1 MFGLVGNLINSLGYI
16 ITIAFFLS
24 RARGFK
30 RLIKKE
36 KYKKLDMVLLSL
48 IFSVLAIGGTY
59 MGTDYNG
66 AIANTRNI
74 SVVVAAIIGGPMIG
88 LITGLTAGIHRI
100 MIDPYGITSIPCGV
114 ATFLGGWA
122 LGYLNKL
129 NVKKKY
135 ILGFIGGIVIE
146 NMSMGLI
153 LLMSKPFYMAL
164 NIVET
169 IYFPMVLVNA
179 LGVSIVIIITEN
191 MMLEEDRV
199 AGEEARLV
207 LEIANKTLPYFR
219 GVNSDS
225 LKNVCRTIMESLG
238 AEIVVFTDMENII
251 SYCAKDESYE
261 IMHTEIRGVVTKE
274 VLRTGKFRIVNKGD
288 EEESKLDCIS
298 KDIISYIIVPL
309 KSGIEVTGALKV
321 YFSEKSYI
329 SERNK
334 NLVLGLSR
342 LISTQLEISRVKKL
356 EEMARDAEIRAL
368 QTQINPHFLFN
379 ALNTIT
385 SFVRID
391 PAQARNTI
399 IDLATYLRYN
409 LDNGNKPVDIDME
422 LEQVKAYV
430 NIEKARFNDK
440 INMHYEIEKNIET
453 VKIPSLTIQPL
464 VENAIQHGILN
475 GIGGKDIYLK
485 IYRIESNKVRV
496 IIENNGRSIDQ
507 EVIDKIYSDSIES
520 SKIGLYNVHRRIKLI
535 YGKGLDIQ
543 RLEYG
548 TRIIFDIRE
557 EE

>member
-30 RLIKKE
+30 RVIKKE
-36 KYKKLDMVLLSL
+36 KYKKIDMVLLSL

-74 SVVVAAIIGGPMIG
+74 SVVVAAIIGGPMVG
-88 LITGLTAGIHRI
+88 FITGLTAGVHRI
-100 MIDPYGITSIPCGV
+100 IIDPYGVTSIPCGI
-114 ATFLGGWA
+114 ATFLGGWG
-122 LGYLNKL
+122 LGYLKRL
-129 NVKKKY
+129 NIKKKY
-135 ILGFIGGIVIE
+135 LLGFISGIIIE
-146 NMSMGLI
+146 NASMGMI
-153 LLMSKPFYMAL
+153 LVISKPFYLAL

-179 LGVSIVIIITEN
+179 LGVSIVILITEN
-191 MMLEEDRV
+191 IMLEEDRM

-219 GVNSDS
+219 EVNNDS
-225 LKNVCRTIMESLG
+225 LKNVCKTIMESLD
-238 AEIVVFTDMENII
+238 AKIVVFTDLENII
-251 SYCAKDESYE
+251 SHYAQDEKYE
-261 IMHTEIRGVVTKE
+261 ITHTKIRGNVTKE
-274 VLRTGKFRIVNKGD
+274 VLKTGIFKIVNAD
-288 EEESKLDCIS
+288 EKEARKLDCVS
-298 KDIISYIIVPL
+298 DDIISFIIVPL
-309 KSGIEVTGALKV
+309 TSGTEITGALKV
-321 YFSEKSYI
+321 YFSENLYV

-334 NLVLGLSR
+334 NLVLGLSK
-342 LISTQLEISRVKKL
+342 LISTQLEISRIKKL
-356 EEMARDAEIRAL
+356 KEMARDAEIRAL

-385 SFVRID
+385 SFVRIN
-391 PAQARNTI
+391 PTQARSTI

-409 LDNGNKPVDIDME
+409 LDNGNKPVDIKME

-430 NIEKARFNDK
+430 NIEKARFYNK
-440 INMHYEIEKNIET
+440 INVHYEIDKDIEL

-475 GIGGKDIYLK
+475 GTGGKDIYIK
-485 IYRIESNKVRV
+485 IYRLENNIVRI
-496 IIENNGRSIDQ
+496 IIENNGKSIDQ
-507 EVIDKIYSDSIES
+507 EVIDKIYKNEIES
-520 SKIGLYNVHRRIKLI
+520 TKIGLYNVHRRIKLI
-535 YGKGLDIQ
+535 YGKGLKIE
-543 RLEYG
+543 RLEEG
-548 TRIIFDIRE
+548 TRIIFDIKE

>member
-30 RLIKKE
+30 RVIKKE
-36 KYKKLDMVLLSL
+36 KYKKIDMVLLSL

-74 SVVVAAIIGGPMIG
+74 SVVVAAIIGGPMVG
-88 LITGLTAGIHRI
+88 FITGLTAGVHRI
-100 MIDPYGITSIPCGV
+100 IIDPYGVTSIPCGI
-114 ATFLGGWA
+114 ATFLGGWG
-122 LGYLNKL
+122 LGYLKRL
-129 NVKKKY
+129 NIKKKY
-135 ILGFIGGIVIE
+135 LLGFISGIIIE
-146 NMSMGLI
+146 NASMGMI
-153 LLMSKPFYMAL
+153 LVISKPFYLAL

-179 LGVSIVIIITEN
+179 LGVSIVILITEN
-191 MMLEEDRV
+191 IMLEEDRM

-219 GVNSDS
+219 EVNNDS
-225 LKNVCRTIMESLG
+225 LKNVCKTIMESLD
-238 AEIVVFTDMENII
+238 AKIVVFTDLENII
-251 SYCAKDESYE
+251 SHYVQDEKYE
-261 IMHTEIRGVVTKE
+261 ITHTKIRGNVTKE
-274 VLRTGKFRIVNKGD
+274 VLKTGIFKIVNAD
-288 EEESKLDCIS
+288 EKEARKLDCVS
-298 KDIISYIIVPL
+298 DDIISFIIVPL
-309 KSGIEVTGALKV
+309 TSGTEITGALKV
-321 YFSEKSYI
+321 YFSENLYV

-334 NLVLGLSR
+334 NLVLGLSK
-342 LISTQLEISRVKKL
+342 LISTQLEISRIKKL
-356 EEMARDAEIRAL
+356 KEMARDAEIRAL

-385 SFVRID
+385 SFVRIN
-391 PAQARNTI
+391 PTQARSTI

-409 LDNGNKPVDIDME
+409 LDNGNKPVDIKME

-430 NIEKARFNDK
+430 NIEKARFYNK
-440 INMHYEIEKNIET
+440 INVHYEIDKDIEL

-475 GIGGKDIYLK
+475 GTGGKDIYIK
-485 IYRIESNKVRV
+485 IYRLENNIVRI
-496 IIENNGRSIDQ
+496 IIENNGKSIDQ
-507 EVIDKIYSDSIES
+507 EVIDKIYKNEIES
-520 SKIGLYNVHRRIKLI
+520 TKIGLYNVHRRIKLI
-535 YGKGLDIQ
+535 YGKGLKIE
-543 RLEYG
+543 RLEEG
-548 TRIIFDIRE
+548 TRIIFDIKE

>member
-30 RLIKKE
+30 RVIKKE
-36 KYKKLDMVLLSL
+36 KYKKIDMVLLSL

-74 SVVVAAIIGGPMIG
+74 SVVVAAIIGGPMVG
-88 LITGLTAGIHRI
+88 FITGLTAGVHRI
-100 MIDPYGITSIPCGV
+100 IIDPYGVTSIPCGI
-114 ATFLGGWA
+114 ATFLGGWG
-122 LGYLNKL
+122 LGYLKKL
-129 NVKKKY
+129 NIKKKY
-135 ILGFIGGIVIE
+135 LLGFISGIIIE
-146 NMSMGLI
+146 NVSMGMILI
-153 LLMSKPFYMAL
+153 ISKPFYLAL

-179 LGVSIVIIITEN
+179 LGVSIVILITEN
-191 MMLEEDRV
+191 MMLEEDRM

-219 GVNSDS
+219 EVNNDS
-225 LKNVCRTIMESLG
+225 LKNVCKTIMESLD
-238 AEIVVFTDMENII
+238 AKIVVFTDLENII
-251 SYCAKDESYE
+251 SHYVQDEKYE
-261 IMHTEIRGVVTKE
+261 ITHTKIRGNVTKE
-274 VLRTGKFRIVNKGD
+274 VLKTGIFKIVNAD
-288 EEESKLDCIS
+288 EKEDRKLDCVS
-298 KDIISYIIVPL
+298 DDIISFIIVPL
-309 KSGIEVTGALKV
+309 TSGTEITGALKV
-321 YFSEKSYI
+321 YFSENLYV

-334 NLVLGLSR
+334 NLVLGLSK
-342 LISTQLEISRVKKL
+342 LISTQLEISRIKKL
-356 EEMARDAEIRAL
+356 KEMARDAEIRAL

-385 SFVRID
+385 SFVRIN
-391 PAQARNTI
+391 PTQARSTI

-409 LDNGNKPVDIDME
+409 LDNGNKPVDIKME

-430 NIEKARFNDK
+430 NIEKARFYNK
-440 INMHYEIEKNIET
+440 INVHYEIDKDIEL

-475 GIGGKDIYLK
+475 GTGGKDIYIK
-485 IYRIESNKVRV
+485 IYRLENNIVRI
-496 IIENNGRSIDQ
+496 IIENNGKSIDQ
-507 EVIDKIYSDSIES
+507 EVIDKIYKNEIES
-520 SKIGLYNVHRRIKLI
+520 TKIGLYNVHRRIKLI
-535 YGKGLDIQ
+535 YGKGLKIE
-543 RLEYG
+543 RLEEG
-548 TRIIFDIRE
+548 TRIIFDIKE

>member
-1 MFGLVGNLINSLGYI
+1 MFGLIGNLINSLGYI

-48 IFSVLAIGGTY
+48 IFALLAIGGTY

-74 SVVVAAIIGGPMIG
+74 SVVVAAIIGGPVIG

-100 MIDPYGITSIPCGV
+100 MIDPYGITSIPCGI
-114 ATFLGGWA
+114 ATFLGGWG
-122 LGYLNKL
+122 LGYLNKF
-129 NVKKKY
+129 NVKNKY
-135 ILGFIGGIVIE
+135 ILGFIGGIIIE
-146 NMSMGLI
+146 NISMGLI
-153 LLMSKPFYMAL
+153 LLMSKPFYLAL

-179 LGVSIVIIITEN
+179 LGVAIVILITEN

-219 GVNSDS
+219 DVNNDS
-225 LKNVCRTIMESLG
+225 LKNVCRTILQSLG
-238 AEIVVFTDMENII
+238 AKIVVFTDMENII
-251 SYCAKDESYE
+251 SYCSQDENYK
-261 IMHTEIRGVVTKE
+261 IMHREIKGNVTRE
-274 VLRTGKFRIVNKGD
+274 VLRTGKFRVVNKD
-288 EEESKLDCIS
+288 EVEEIRRDCIS

-309 KSGIEVTGALKV
+309 KSGTEVTGVLKV
-321 YFSEKSYI
+321 YFSENSYI

-334 NLVLGLSR
+334 NLVLGLSE

-356 EEMARDAEIRAL
+356 EEMAREAEITAL

-391 PAQARNTI
+391 PMQARSTI

-409 LDNGNKPVDIDME
+409 LDNGNKPVDIEME

-430 NIEKARFNDK
+430 NIEKARFYDK
-440 INMHYEIEKNIET
+440 INMHYDVDENIKQI
-453 VKIPSLTIQPL
+453 KIPSLTIQPL
-464 VENAIQHGILN
+464 VENAIQHGLLN
-475 GIGGKDIYLK
+475 GTGGKDIFLK
-485 IYRIESNKVRV
+485 IYKVHGNKIRV
-496 IIENNGRSIDQ
+496 IIENNGKSIEQ
-507 EVIDKIYSDSIES
+507 EIIDKIYSDCIES

-535 YGKGLDIQ
+535 YGKGLNIE
-543 RLEYG
+543 RLEKG
-548 TRIIFDIRE
+548 TRITFDIKGE
-557 EE
+557 

>member
-16 ITIAFFLS
+16 ITISFFLS

-36 KYKKLDMVLLSL
+36 EYKKLDMVLLSL
-48 IFSVLAIGGTY
+48 IFSILAIGGTY

-100 MIDPYGITSIPCGV
+100 MIDPYGITSIPCGI
-114 ATFLGGWA
+114 ATFIGGWG

-135 ILGFIGGIVIE
+135 ILGFIGGIIIE

-153 LLMSKPFYMAL
+153 LVMSKPFYLAL

-179 LGVSIVIIITEN
+179 MGVFIVILITEN

-219 GVNSDS
+219 DVNNDS
-225 LKNVCRTIMESLG
+225 LKNVCRTILESLG
-238 AEIVVFTDMENII
+238 AKIVVFTDMENII
-251 SYCAKDESYE
+251 SYCTQDEKYE
-261 IMHTEIRGVVTKE
+261 IMHTKIRGNVTKE
-274 VLRTGKFRIVNKGD
+274 VLRTGKFRIINKGD
-288 EEESKLDCIS
+288 DDERKLDCVS
-298 KDIISYIIVPL
+298 EDIISFIIVPL

-321 YFSEKSYI
+321 YFSESTYI

-334 NLVLGLSR
+334 NLVLGLSE

-385 SFVRID
+385 SFVRIN
-391 PAQARNTI
+391 PIQARSTI

-409 LDNGNKPVDIDME
+409 LDNGNKPVDIEME

-430 NIEKARFNDK
+430 NIEKARFYDK
-440 INMHYEIEKNIET
+440 INMHYEIDKNVEL

-475 GIGGKDIYLK
+475 GTGGKDIYLK
-485 IYRIESNKVRV
+485 IYRTDSNKVRV

-507 EVIDKIYSDSIES
+507 EVIDKIYSNSIES
-520 SKIGLYNVHRRIKLI
+520 TKIGLYNVHRRIKLI

-543 RLEYG
+543 RLEEG
-548 TRIIFDIRE
+548 TRITFDIKE

>member
-24 RARGFK
+24 RTRGFK

-36 KYKKLDMVLLSL
+36 RYKKLDMVLLSL

-100 MIDPYGITSIPCGV
+100 MIDPYGITAIPCGI
-114 ATFLGGWA
+114 ATFLGGWG

-129 NVKKKY
+129 NVKNKY
-135 ILGFIGGIVIE
+135 ILGFIGGIIIE
-146 NMSMGLI
+146 NMSYL
-153 LLMSKPFYMAL
+153 AL

-179 LGVSIVIIITEN
+179 LGVSIVLLITEN
-191 MMLEEDRV
+191 IMLEEDRL

-219 GVNSDS
+219 EVNKDS
-225 LKNVCRTIMESLG
+225 LKNVCRTILESLG
-238 AEIVVFTDMENII
+238 AKIVVFTDMENII
-251 SYCAKDESYE
+251 SYCGQDEEYE
-261 IMHTEIRGVVTKE
+261 IMHRKIKGDVTKE
-274 VLRTGKFRIVNKGD
+274 VLRTGKFRVVNKED
-288 EEESKLDCIS
+288 VEEIRLDCIS
-298 KDIISYIIVPL
+298 EDIISFIIVPL
-309 KSGIEVTGALKV
+309 KSGAEVTGALKV
-321 YFSEKSYI
+321 YFSENSYI

-334 NLVLGLSR
+334 NLVLGLSE
-342 LISTQLEISRVKKL
+342 LISTQLEISRVTKL

-391 PAQARNTI
+391 PVQARSTI
-399 IDLATYLRYN
+399 IDLANYLRYN
-409 LDNGNKPVDIDME
+409 LDNGNKPVDIEME
-422 LEQVKAYV
+422 LEQVKSYV
-430 NIEKARFNDK
+430 NIEKARFYDK
-440 INMHYEIEKNIET
+440 INMHYEIDDDIKTI
-453 VKIPSLTIQPL
+453 KIPSLTIQPL
-464 VENAIQHGILN
+464 VENAIQHGLLN
-475 GIGGKDIYLK
+475 GRGGKEIFLK
-485 IYRIESNKVRV
+485 IYRIDGDKIRV

-535 YGKGLDIQ
+535 YGKGLKIEK
-543 RLEYG
+543 LEEG
-548 TRIIFDIRE
+548 TRITFDIRGE
-557 EE
+557 

>member
-30 RLIKKE
+30 RVIKKE
-36 KYKKLDMVLLSL
+36 KYKKIDMVLLSL

-74 SVVVAAIIGGPMIG
+74 SVVVAAIIGGPMVG
-88 LITGLTAGIHRI
+88 FITGLTAGVHRI
-100 MIDPYGITSIPCGV
+100 IIDPYGVTSIPCGI
-114 ATFLGGWA
+114 ATFLGGWG
-122 LGYLNKL
+122 LGYLKRL
-129 NVKKKY
+129 NIKKKY
-135 ILGFIGGIVIE
+135 LLGFISGIIIE
-146 NMSMGLI
+146 NASMGMI
-153 LLMSKPFYMAL
+153 LVISKPFYLAL

-179 LGVSIVIIITEN
+179 LGVSIVILITEN
-191 MMLEEDRV
+191 MMLEEDRM

-219 GVNSDS
+219 EVNNDS
-225 LKNVCRTIMESLG
+225 LKNVCKTIMESLD
-238 AEIVVFTDMENII
+238 AKIVVFTDLENII
-251 SYCAKDESYE
+251 SHYAQDEKYE
-261 IMHTEIRGVVTKE
+261 ITHTKIRGNVTKE
-274 VLRTGKFRIVNKGD
+274 VLKTGIFKIVNAD
-288 EEESKLDCIS
+288 EKEDRKLDCVS
-298 KDIISYIIVPL
+298 DDIISFIIVPL
-309 KSGIEVTGALKV
+309 TSGTEITGALKV
-321 YFSEKSYI
+321 YFSENLYV

-334 NLVLGLSR
+334 NLVLGLSK
-342 LISTQLEISRVKKL
+342 LISTQLEISRIKKL
-356 EEMARDAEIRAL
+356 KEMARDAEIRAL

-385 SFVRID
+385 SFVRIN
-391 PAQARNTI
+391 PTQARSTI

-409 LDNGNKPVDIDME
+409 LDNGNKPVDIKME

-430 NIEKARFNDK
+430 NIEKARFYNK
-440 INMHYEIEKNIET
+440 INVHYEIDKDIEL

-475 GIGGKDIYLK
+475 GTGGKDIYIK
-485 IYRIESNKVRV
+485 IYRLENNIVRI
-496 IIENNGRSIDQ
+496 IIENNGKSIDQ
-507 EVIDKIYSDSIES
+507 EVIDKIYKNEIES
-520 SKIGLYNVHRRIKLI
+520 TKIGLYNVHRRIKLI
-535 YGKGLDIQ
+535 YGKGLKIE
-543 RLEYG
+543 RLEEG
-548 TRIIFDIRE
+548 TRIIFDIKE

>member
-30 RLIKKE
+30 RVIKKE
-36 KYKKLDMVLLSL
+36 KYKKIDMVLLSL

-74 SVVVAAIIGGPMIG
+74 SVVVAAIIGGPMVG
-88 LITGLTAGIHRI
+88 FITGLTAGIHRI
-100 MIDPYGITSIPCGV
+100 IIDPYGVTSIPCGI
-114 ATFLGGWA
+114 ATFLGGWG
-122 LGYLNKL
+122 LGYLKRL
-129 NVKKKY
+129 NIKKKY
-135 ILGFIGGIVIE
+135 LLGFISGIIIE
-146 NMSMGLI
+146 NASMGMI
-153 LLMSKPFYMAL
+153 LVISKPFYLAL

-179 LGVSIVIIITEN
+179 LGVSIVILITEN
-191 MMLEEDRV
+191 MMLEEDRM

-219 GVNSDS
+219 EVNNDS
-225 LKNVCRTIMESLG
+225 LKNVCKTIMESLD
-238 AEIVVFTDMENII
+238 AKIVVFTDLENII
-251 SYCAKDESYE
+251 SHYAQDEKYE
-261 IMHTEIRGVVTKE
+261 ITHTKIRGNVTKE
-274 VLRTGKFRIVNKGD
+274 VLRTGIFKIVNAD
-288 EEESKLDCIS
+288 EKEARKLDCVS
-298 KDIISYIIVPL
+298 DDIISFIIVPL
-309 KSGIEVTGALKV
+309 TSGTEITGALKV
-321 YFSEKSYI
+321 YFSENLYV

-334 NLVLGLSR
+334 NLVIGLSK
-342 LISTQLEISRVKKL
+342 LISTQLEISRIKKL
-356 EEMARDAEIRAL
+356 KEMARDAEIRAL

-385 SFVRID
+385 SFVRIN
-391 PAQARNTI
+391 PTQARSTI

-409 LDNGNKPVDIDME
+409 LDNGNKPVDIKME

-430 NIEKARFNDK
+430 NIEKARFYDK
-440 INMHYEIEKNIET
+440 INVHYEIDKDIEL

-475 GIGGKDIYLK
+475 GTGGKDIYIK
-485 IYRIESNKVRV
+485 IYRLENNIVRI
-496 IIENNGRSIDQ
+496 IIENNGKSIDQ
-507 EVIDKIYSDSIES
+507 EVIDKIYKNEIES
-520 SKIGLYNVHRRIKLI
+520 TKIGLYNVHRRIKLI
-535 YGKGLDIQ
+535 YGKGLKIE
-543 RLEYG
+543 RLEEG
-548 TRIIFDIRE
+548 TRIIFDIKE

>member
-36 KYKKLDMVLLSL
+36 KYTKLDMVLLSL

-74 SVVVAAIIGGPMIG
+74 SVVVSAIIGGPMIG
-88 LITGLTAGIHRI
+88 LITGLTAGVHRI
-100 MIDPYGITSIPCGV
+100 MIDPHGITAIPCGI
-114 ATFLGGWA
+114 ATFLGGWG

-129 NVKKKY
+129 NVKNKY
-135 ILGFIGGIVIE
+135 ILGFTGGIIIE
-146 NMSMGLI
+146 NISMGLI
-153 LLMSKPFYMAL
+153 LLMSKPFYLAL

-179 LGVSIVIIITEN
+179 LGVSIVILITEN

-219 GVNSDS
+219 DVNNDS
-225 LKNVCRTIMESLG
+225 LKNVCRTILESLG
-238 AEIVVFTDMENII
+238 AKIVVFTDMENII
-251 SYCAKDESYE
+251 SYCAQDEEYK
-261 IMHTEIRGVVTKE
+261 IMHTKIRGNVTKE
-274 VLRTGKFRIVNKGD
+274 VLRTGKFRVVNKDD
-288 EEESKLDCIS
+288 EEEIRLDCIS
-298 KDIISYIIVPL
+298 EDIISFIIVPL
-309 KSGIEVTGALKV
+309 KSGTEVTGALKV
-321 YFSEKSYI
+321 YFSENSYV

-334 NLVLGLSR
+334 NLVLGLSE

-391 PAQARNTI
+391 PIQARITI
-399 IDLATYLRYN
+399 IDLATDLRYN
-409 LDNGNKPVDIDME
+409 LDNGNKPVDIVME

-430 NIEKARFNDK
+430 NIEKARFYDK
-440 INMHYEIEKNIET
+440 INMHYEIDEDVKL

-464 VENAIQHGILN
+464 VENAIQHGLLN
-475 GIGGKDIYLK
+475 GTGGRDIYLK
-485 IYRIESNKVRV
+485 IYRVDREKIRV
-496 IIENNGRSIDQ
+496 IIENNGKSIDQ
-507 EVIDKIYSDSIES
+507 EVIDKIYSDTIES

-535 YGKGLDIQ
+535 YGKGLDIEK
-543 RLEYG
+543 LEEG
-548 TRIIFDIRE
+548 TRITFDIRE
-557 EE
+557 E

>member
-88 LITGLTAGIHRI
+88 FITGLTAGIHRI
-100 MIDPYGITSIPCGV
+100 MIDPYGITAIPCGI
-114 ATFLGGWA
+114 ATFLGGWG
-122 LGYLNKL
+122 LGYL
-129 NVKKKY
+129 KKFDMKNKY
-135 ILGFIGGIVIE
+135 ILGFIGGIIIE
-146 NMSMGLI
+146 NISMGLI
-153 LLMSKPFYMAL
+153 LLMSKPFYLAL

-179 LGVSIVIIITEN
+179 LGVSIVLLITEN
-191 MMLEEDRV
+191 IMSEEDKV

-219 GVNSDS
+219 EVNENS
-225 LKNVCRTIMESLG
+225 LKIVCRTILESLG
-238 AEIVVFTDMENII
+238 AKIVVFTDMENII
-251 SYCAKDESYE
+251 SYYSQDDEYK
-261 IMHTEIRGVVTKE
+261 IMHRKIKGNVTKE
-274 VLRTGKFRIVNKGD
+274 VLRTGKFRVVNKDD
-288 EEESKLDCIS
+288 EEEIRLDCIS
-298 KDIISYIIVPL
+298 EDIISFIIVPL
-309 KSGIEVTGALKV
+309 KSGVEVTGALKV
-321 YFSEKSYI
+321 YFSENSYI

-334 NLVLGLSR
+334 NLVLGLSE
-342 LISTQLEISRVKKL
+342 LISTQLEISRIKKL
-356 EEMARDAEIRAL
+356 EEMARDAEITAL

-379 ALNTIT
+379 ALNTII

-391 PAQARNTI
+391 PIQARSTI

-409 LDNGNKPVDIDME
+409 LDNGNKLVDIEME

-430 NIEKARFNDK
+430 NIEKARFYDK
-440 INMHYEIEKNIET
+440 INMHYEIDENVKRI
-453 VKIPSLTIQPL
+453 KIPSLTIQPL
-464 VENAIQHGILN
+464 VENAIQHGVLN
-475 GIGGKDIYLK
+475 GTKGKDIFLK
-485 IYRIESNKVRV
+485 IYRVDGDKIRV

-535 YGKGLDIQ
+535 YGKGLEIE
-543 RLEYG
+543 RLEEG
-548 TRIIFDIRE
+548 TRITFDIRE